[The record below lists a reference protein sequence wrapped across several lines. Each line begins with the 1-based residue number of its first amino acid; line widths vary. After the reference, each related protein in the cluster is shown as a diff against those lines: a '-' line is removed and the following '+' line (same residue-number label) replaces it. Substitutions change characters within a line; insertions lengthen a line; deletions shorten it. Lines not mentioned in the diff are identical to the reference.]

1 MIRPRLWLEG
11 RLSGAQ
17 GGSHGGNICTET
29 RKVRASLAKTRER
42 ALQARDRRAKALGCE
57 RLRHLQGQRPGQ
69 VRLYVGLF

>member
-29 RKVRASLAKTRER
+29 CKVRASLAKTRKS
-42 ALQARDRRAKALGCE
+42 ALQARDRCAEALGCE
-57 RLRHLQGQRPGQ
+57 HFQRQRPGQ